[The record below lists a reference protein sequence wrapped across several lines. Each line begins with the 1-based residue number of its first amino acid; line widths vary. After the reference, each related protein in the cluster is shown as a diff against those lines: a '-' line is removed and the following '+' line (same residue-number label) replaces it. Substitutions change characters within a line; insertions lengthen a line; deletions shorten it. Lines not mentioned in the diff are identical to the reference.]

1 MKVTYDTGVDV
12 LRILFRDA
20 PIEESDEDKPGII
33 LDYDKDGNVVSVEVL
48 NASQRVENLHGVDYT
63 VIKSCTPKQNQ
74 SSEMKYEINRLPD
87 YSDDALLNELRRVA
101 SIVNKD
107 KLTIEDFKKH
117 SRVNVTTLRRRFGSW
132 PSALEKATLS
142 NLCNKVNAARKSYIL
157 ARNLSNEEIL
167 NEVLRVVQIV
177 GNDKINSNH
186 IRQHSKIGVDAIRNR
201 FGSLRSAFR
210 AAGIKETAHGRRYTD
225 EECFE
230 NMLRVWTHYGRP
242 PMYREMDMPPSEVGP
257 KAYIVRWGTWN
268 KALHAFVERV
278 NHDTDGSMDKPSVSE
293 NTAEQN
299 KPVKRVKEE
308 DCRNIRLGL
317 RYEVLKR
324 DNFRCSL
331 CGASPAL
338 TPGVELHV
346 DHIHPFSKGGKTE
359 NSNLRALCQA
369 CNLGK
374 GAKIEL

>member
-1 MKVTYDTGVDV
+1 MKFE
-12 LRILFRDA
+12 L
-20 PIEESDEDKPGII
+20 
-33 LDYDKDGNVVSVEVL
+33 
-48 NASQRVENLHGVDYT
+48 
-63 VIKSCTPKQNQ
+63 
-74 SSEMKYEINRLPD
+74 NRLPD
-87 YSDDALLNELRRVA
+87 YSDDALLEELRRVA
-101 SIVNKD
+101 SVVNKN
-107 KLTIEDFKKH
+107 KLTTEDFKKH
-117 SRVNVTTLRRRFGSW
+117 SRVGITTLRRRFGSW
-132 PSALEKATLS
+132 QVALEKAKLS
-142 NLCNKVNAARKSYIL
+142 HLYNKVATPKKSGTL
-157 ARNLSNEEIL
+157 ARNLSDSDIL
-167 NEVLRVVQIV
+167 NEILRVAKIV
-177 GNDKINSNH
+177 GNHEISGNH

-201 FGSLRSAFR
+201 FGSLKSAFR

-242 PMYREMDMPPSEVGP
+242 PVYREMDMPPSEVGTR
-257 KAYIVRWGTWN
+257 AYIARWRTWN
-268 KALHAFVERV
+268 KALYAFVERV
-278 NHDTDGSMDKPSVSE
+278 NHDTDESMDTPSVLE
-293 NTAEQN
+293 NTTEQN
-299 KPVKRVKEE
+299 KPVKKVKEE

-324 DNFRCSL
+324 DNFKCSL

-374 GAKIEL
+374 GAKIE